1 MATPSD
7 PCADAAR
14 AAVPFIAPIGAVFV
28 LAAVPA
34 FSGGMPVPIVAVTVV
49 LGCFLVALSAI
60 DAATYRLPDAGT
72 LPLIALGLATP
83 AVVDAAPWTW
93 HAIGAVAG
101 YVVLWGIAWSYRRLR
116 GADGL
121 GLGDAKLAAA
131 GGAWVGLA
139 GLPTVLLVASL
150 AALALVAAVSTLR
163 RKERLRIV
171 PFGPF
176 LSIGIWYVWLYGPLG

>member
-7 PCADAAR
+7 PPVNAAR
-14 AAVPFIAPIGAVFV
+14 AAAPFVARIAAVFV
-28 LAAVPA
+28 VVACPAVIA
-34 FSGGMPVPIVAVTVV
+34 GMPVPIVAVTVV
-49 LGCFLVALSAI
+49 LGFFLVALSSI

-72 LPLIALGLATP
+72 LPLIALGLTTA
-83 AVVDAAPWTW
+83 AVVDTAPWTW

-101 YVVLWGIAWSYRRLR
+101 YVALWGVAWTYRRLR

-131 GGAWVGLA
+131 GGAWVGIA

-150 AALALVAAVSTLR
+150 AALAFVAAMAALR
-163 RKERLRIV
+163 QKERLRII